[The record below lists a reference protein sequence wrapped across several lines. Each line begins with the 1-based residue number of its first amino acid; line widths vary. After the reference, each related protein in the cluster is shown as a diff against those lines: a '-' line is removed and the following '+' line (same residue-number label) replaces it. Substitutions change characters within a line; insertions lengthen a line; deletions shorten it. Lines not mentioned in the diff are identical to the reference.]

1 MDRHLGEFEQL
12 ILFSLIHLGSD
23 AYGVSIR
30 KLILERTGREVSSGA
45 IYTTLERLEKRG
57 LVKST
62 FGEPTPA
69 RGGRRKKFFAL
80 EPAGAIAL
88 NRSFTTLHKMVPDG
102 GARLAALVEG
112 QEAGN

>member
-23 AYGVSIR
+23 AYGVSVR

-45 IYTTLERLEKRG
+45 IYTTLERLEKRR

-88 NRSFTTLHKMVPDG
+88 NRSFTTLQKMVPDG
-102 GARLAALVEG
+102 GARLAALVDG
-112 QEAGN
+112 QEAGI

>member
-12 ILFSLIHLGSD
+12 VLFSLIHLESN

-45 IYTTLERLEKRG
+45 IYTTLERLEKRR

-62 FGEPTPA
+62 LGEPTAA

-88 NRSFTTLHKMVPDG
+88 NRSFTTLHKMAPDG
-102 GARLAALVEG
+102 GARLAALVDG
-112 QEAGN
+112 QEAGI